1 MQDEQLEQ
9 LAFETGLLL
18 SGKQLLMAAAESCTG
33 GWIAK
38 VMTDVPGASAWFDRG
53 FVTYSNQSKM
63 ELLGVRADT
72 LEYFGAVSEE
82 VVLQMAQGALVR
94 SRADVS
100 VAVSGIAGPGGGS
113 QHKPVGTVWMAWAD
127 EKGVSA
133 ERCWFAGDREQV
145 RRQTVI
151 HALRQLGVLCGKK

>member
-1 MQDEQLEQ
+1 MQDEHLEQ
-9 LAFETGLLL
+9 LALETARLL
-18 SGKQLLMAAAESCTG
+18 SGRQLVMAAAESCTG

-38 VMTDVPGASAWFDRG
+38 VMTDVPGSSAWFDRG

-63 ELLGVRADT
+63 EMLGVRADT
-72 LEYFGAVSEE
+72 LGFFGAVSEQ
-82 VVLQMAQGALVR
+82 VVLQMAGGALAR

-113 QHKPVGTVWMAWAD
+113 QYKPVGTVWMAWAD
-127 EKGVSA
+127 EKRAVA
-133 ERCWFAGDREQV
+133 ERCWFAGGREQI

-151 HALRQLGVLCGKK
+151 HALQQLGAFCVKK

>member
-9 LAFETGLLL
+9 LAHETGRLL
-18 SGKQLLMAAAESCTG
+18 SWKRLTMTAAESCTG

-38 VMTDVPGASAWFDRG
+38 VMTDVPGSSAWFERG
-53 FVTYSNQSKM
+53 FVTYSNQSKIGM
-63 ELLGVRADT
+63 LGVRADT
-72 LEYFGAVSEE
+72 LEYFGAVSEQ
-82 VVLQMAQGALVR
+82 VVLQMAQGALVC

-100 VAVSGIAGPGGGS
+100 VAISGIAGPGGGS

-127 EKGVSA
+127 EKGAVA

-145 RRQTVI
+145 RRQAVV
-151 HALRQLGVLCGKK
+151 HALQQLGAFCAKK